1 VNKKP
6 EGDPSNIKI
15 ISVNKKARFNYHLV
29 ENFETGIV
37 LTGAEIKSIRA
48 GNISLTESYVRVHKG
63 ELYLY
68 GAHIAPYAHASDNAN
83 YDPIKPRKLLMHKRE
98 IEKLAGKVDIKGFT
112 IVPVKVYL
120 KRGYAKVEIALAKG
134 KDAPD
139 KRQTIKERESKRELA
154 RAIKNA

>member
-1 VNKKP
+1 VSKKP
-6 EGDPSNIKI
+6 DSDPASIKI
-15 ISVNKKARFNYHLV
+15 ISHNKKARFNYHLI
-29 ENFETGIV
+29 EFFEAGVV

-48 GNISLTESYVRVHKG
+48 GSISLAESYVRPHRG

-68 GAHIAPYAHASDNAN
+68 QAHIAPYTHAADNSS
-83 YDPIKPRKLLMHKRE
+83 YDPVRPRKLLMHRRE
-98 IEKLAGKVDIKGFT
+98 IEKLVGRVDTKGFT
-112 IVPVKVYL
+112 IVPVKIYL
-120 KRGYAKVEIALAKG
+120 KRGYAKLEIALAKG